1 MTMKKIIRYLTITI
15 FLSFNWQ
22 AGFAAEG
29 ILSIEDS
36 EAAAPDSLMAEVAVF
51 KGIREGMTL
60 SIALCELSY
69 SCAPVA
75 SDDEVRQLITAL
87 DQRIDGL
94 SQRQQSS
101 DEPALAD
108 ILIAY
113 FDEREG
119 FNSILEKIDTTE
131 DTSLFGKEIDES
143 ELFGE
148 EDADIEETAEKEAV
162 DNVEEFD
169 MFADEDEEL

>member
-1 MTMKKIIRYLTITI
+1 MKKIIRYLTITI

-22 AGFAAEG
+22 AGFAADG
-29 ILSIEDS
+29 ILSVEDS
-36 EAAAPDSLMAEVAVF
+36 EAAAPDSLMAEVAIF

-60 SIALCELSY
+60 SIALCEVSE

-75 SDDEVRQLITAL
+75 SDDEVRQLISAL

-94 SQRQQSS
+94 SKRQQNSE
-101 DEPALAD
+101 DTALAD

-119 FNSILEKIDTTE
+119 FNSILEKIDVSE
-131 DTSLFGKEIDES
+131 DSSLFGEEIDDS

-148 EDADIEETAEKEAV
+148 EEVETEGTAETEA
-162 DNVEEFD
+162 VEEFD

>member
-1 MTMKKIIRYLTITI
+1 MKKIIRYLTITI
-15 FLSFNWQ
+15 FLSLNWQ

-29 ILSIEDS
+29 ILSVEDS
-36 EAAAPDSLMAEVAVF
+36 EAAAPESLMAEVAVF

-60 SIALCELSY
+60 SIAVCELSD

-75 SDDEVRQLITAL
+75 SDDEIRQVISAL
-87 DQRIDGL
+87 DERIDGL

-119 FNSILEKIDTTE
+119 FNSILEKVDSSE
-131 DTSLFGKEIDES
+131 DSSLFGEEIDES

-148 EDADIEETAEKEAV
+148 EEADIEETAETEAV
-162 DNVEEFD
+162 DNIEKFD